1 MNFNR
6 VTLQHNS
13 DFDFFCSLFFFVIF
27 ITETILMVS
36 VIKITKR
43 KNNNDVQCFKAF
55 DTRDIF

>member
-13 DFDFFCSLFFFVIF
+13 EFDFFCFLSFFVIF

-36 VIKITKR
+36 VIKITK